1 MAASEAEK
9 YLDGIDVRV
18 VTKQNTDVAIDFG
31 DSDEDSAPLSSP
43 VSSPVTNP
51 GLGPASGPV
60 SGPVSNEERGGR
72 AINNAAGSAAGSGAS
87 RSAGAGPRRPNAAKG
102 SAGWRQSGKARRALV
117 VRFEPETA
125 LHVVRYSDGKGPW
138 FFDPEAR

>member
-1 MAASEAEK
+1 VVAARDAEK
-9 YLDGIDVRV
+9 YLNGIDVRV

-31 DSDEDSAPLSSP
+31 DSDEDSAPHSSP

-51 GLGPASGPV
+51 VSGPV

-72 AINNAAGSAAGSGAS
+72 AVNNAAGSAAGSGAS
-87 RSAGAGPRRPNAAKG
+87 SAGAGPRRPNSAKG